1 MNMSSEHHHHDKHD
15 TEAHRQEALELF
27 RKFLKKNGLSVTKSR
42 ELVLN
47 SIYSREGHFTVDE
60 LEEVLKKKIKGSHRA
75 TIYRTIKHMMEAG
88 LLAKVQTSS
97 HAKVAYEHTL
107 GHTHHDHL
115 VCDRCGDIIEFHN
128 EKLEEIQEKVAEN
141 FGFEILHHSLVITG
155 ICPRCKK
162 SKNKSPSSVIVKV
175 D

>member
-1 MNMSSEHHHHDKHD
+1 MEHHHHSHD
-15 TEAHRQEALELF
+15 TEANSITALKIF
-27 RKFLKKNGLSVTKSR
+27 RTFLKENGLSITKSR
-42 ELVLN
+42 ELVLKA
-47 SIYSREGHFTVDE
+47 IYSREGHFTVDE
-60 LEEVLKKKIKGSHRA
+60 LEDQLKLKIKGSYRA
-75 TIYRTIKHMMEAG
+75 SIYRTIKHLMEAG

-107 GHTHHDHL
+107 GHKHHDHL

-128 EKLEEIQEKVAEN
+128 EEIEKMQEAIAAS

-155 ICPRCKK
+155 VCATCKR
-162 SKNKSPSSVIVKV
+162 SKNRSPSNVIVKI